1 MPLYEID
8 GLAPTVPSNGRFF
21 VAPGAQVIGD
31 VRIGEDVSIW
41 FGSVLRADNDSITI
55 EARANIQDGC
65 LLHVDPG
72 FPILIR
78 EGAALGHGAILHGC
92 TIGENALVGMG
103 ATILNGAKIGRNSL
117 VGARALVTEGK
128 EFPENS
134 LIIGSP
140 AKVVR
145 QLEAHEIERRR
156 TGADGYVTRSQR
168 YKNGLIVRQA

>member
-1 MPLYEID
+1 MPLYAID
-8 GLAPTVPSNGRFF
+8 GVAPSVPANGRYWI
-21 VAPGAQVIGD
+21 APSVHVIGD

-41 FGSVLRADNDSITI
+41 FGSVLRGDNDSITI

-92 TIGENALVGMG
+92 TIGENSLIGMG
-103 ATILNGAKIGRNSL
+103 ATLLNGAKIGRNSL

-128 EFPENS
+128 EFPDNS

-140 AKVVR
+140 ARAVR
-145 QLEAHEIERRR
+145 QLEEHEIERRR
-156 TGADGYVTRSQR
+156 TSAEGYIARSQR
-168 YKNGLIVRQA
+168 YKKGLTVQQE

>member
-8 GLAPTVPSNGRFF
+8 GLAPTVPANGRFYI
-21 VAPGAQVIGD
+21 APDAHVIGD

-78 EGAALGHGAILHGC
+78 EGAGLGHGAILHGC

-128 EFPENS
+128 DFPENS
-134 LIIGSP
+134 LILGSP
-140 AKVVR
+140 AKAVR
-145 QLEAHEIERRR
+145 LLEPHEIERRKK
-156 TGADGYVTRSQR
+156 AAEGYVARGQR
-168 YKNGLIVRQA
+168 YKSGLIVRQV